1 MFHRLWRW
9 RELKAKLHWHPETFV
24 CSRRGHV
31 LPAARVAHLRPQDA
45 GVGIDLPDGR
55 RFARCIR
62 CDSWRDVP
70 IPSNPESDY
79 LPPISQ
85 IELPRRGD
93 ALREA
98 LVLRVIAI
106 DRIIHVILFG
116 LLFAFGLLVRLN
128 IGPLHTQAQAI
139 IRSLQGT
146 AQNTSSGFIITE
158 IHHIVRVS
166 SGAIDVLIWTSAAYF
181 VLELVEAIGLWHEKR
196 WAEYLTV
203 VATAGLM
210 PFEILSLIDRITL
223 IRVGAFL
230 INLAIVIWLAWRKR
244 LFGLNG
250 GRQAPHEILEPG
262 SVLAPP
268 SAKGREAEP
277 VS

>member
-1 MFHRLWRW
+1 MFHRIWRW

-24 CSRRGHV
+24 CSRRGHM
-31 LPAARVAHLRPQDA
+31 LPAASVAHLRPQDA
-45 GVGIDLPDGR
+45 GVGIDLTDGR

-62 CDSWRDVP
+62 CDSWQDVP
-70 IPSNPESDY
+70 IPAEPESDY
-79 LPPISQ
+79 LPPLEH
-85 IELPRRGD
+85 IELPRRGE

-116 LLFAFGLLVRLN
+116 LVFAFALYLRLK
-128 IGPLHTQAQAI
+128 IGPLHSQAQAI
-139 IRSLQGT
+139 IQALQNT
-146 AQNTSSGFIITE
+146 AQNTSSGFILTE
-158 IHHIVRVS
+158 IHHVLTLNK
-166 SGAIDVLIWTSAAYF
+166 GPLDVLIITSAAYF

-210 PFEILSLIDRITL
+210 PFEIFSLMSKVTV
-223 IRVGAFL
+223 IRVGAL
-230 INLAIVIWLAWRKR
+230 VINIAIVIWLAWRKR

-250 GRQAPHEILEPG
+250 GRQAPHEVLRPEVI
-262 SVLAPP
+262 LAPP
-268 SAKGREAEP
+268 AREP
-277 VS
+277 VRPG